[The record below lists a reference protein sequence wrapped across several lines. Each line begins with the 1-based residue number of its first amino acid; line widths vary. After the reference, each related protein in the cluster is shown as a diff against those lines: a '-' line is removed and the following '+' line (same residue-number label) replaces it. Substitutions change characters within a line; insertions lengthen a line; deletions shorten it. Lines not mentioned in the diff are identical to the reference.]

1 MSNLQILF
9 GFNGRI
15 RRLQWWMGSLIII
28 GIVLAFIVVVTTLV
42 SVIYGDYRNA
52 PPVITMTFGTAF
64 LGCYLAI
71 IWIQLAL
78 GVKRLHDREM
88 SGWWLLL
95 SFVPFGGFIL
105 LVMLGFLDGTQ
116 GPNRFGPSPKGIGG
130 ASTDRELGSVFS

>member
-28 GIVLAFIVVVTTLV
+28 GIVLALIVVVTTLI
-42 SVIYGDYRNA
+42 SAIYGDYRNA

-64 LGCYLAI
+64 LGCYLGI

>member
-15 RRLQWWMGSLIII
+15 RRLQWWMGSLIIL
-28 GIVLAFIVVVTTLV
+28 GIMLAVVVVVSTLIGV
-42 SVIYGDYRNA
+42 VYGDYRNA
-52 PPVITMTFGTAF
+52 PAVVTIIFGAI
-64 LGCYLAI
+64 LVACYVAI

-78 GVKRLHDREM
+78 GVKRLHDKDM
-88 SGWWLLL
+88 SGWWTLI
-95 SFVPFGGFIL
+95 SFVPFGGFVL
-105 LVMLGFLDGTQ
+105 LVILGFLDGTQ

>member
-9 GFNGRI
+9 SFNGRI

-28 GIVLAFIVVVTTLV
+28 GIVLALVVVVTTLV
-42 SVIYGDYRNA
+42 SVIYGDYRSA
-52 PPVITMTFGTAF
+52 PPVIAMIFGTVF
-64 LGCYLAI
+64 LACYLAI

-95 SFVPFGGFIL
+95 SFVPFGGLIL
-105 LVMLGFLDGTQ
+105 FVMLGFIDGTQ

>member
-9 GFNGRI
+9 SFNGRI

-42 SVIYGDYRNA
+42 SVTYGDYRNMPGVMSLA
-52 PPVITMTFGTAF
+52 FGSLLLA
-64 LGCYLAI
+64 CYLAM

-88 SGWWLLL
+88 SGWWMLLT
-95 SFVPFGGFIL
+95 FVPFGGFIL

-116 GPNRFGPSPKGIGG
+116 GPNKFGPSPKGIGG